1 MSNLLAPHSAAEMRY
16 RRVPLTM
23 IPENVVLASA
33 VYDNE
38 MRLLLGSGVVITQ
51 ELILGLHKRGVR
63 TVTVTEGDWQRLSA
77 FSAHGKARKTLP
89 NRQAVT
95 CDVHTDATRSLD
107 LAARQAAPCEV
118 VPSENPYSQQLQSR
132 GTERYDRRRMDQ
144 LIDQQR
150 QAVDQVQ
157 NLLEELH
164 RHTNVN
170 SAVLQKVSRDSLI
183 RAAED
188 LDLFVCLGINPTGDS
203 TIFSHSTNVAAL
215 AVALGVTL
223 GLDED
228 SLSDLGTGCL
238 VHDAGMLHIA
248 PHTYQSK
255 HVLDAHEF
263 VEIAKHPIIAADL
276 LYKNMEQV
284 PVGVR
289 MIVYQMHE
297 RCDGSGYPRGSAAA
311 QIHPLA
317 KVAMAA
323 DAYVAL
329 VSERPHRPAMLPYY
343 AVAKML
349 ADVRDGLFD
358 ATVVRALLHTISLF
372 PIGSFVEL
380 SDGRVGKTIRANG
393 PAYDRPI
400 AEAWHRTNLSAAPEV
415 VDLLESETL
424 RVVKP
429 LTALH

>member
-1 MSNLLAPHSAAEMRY
+1 MGTLQTSRPTAEMKY
-16 RRVPLTM
+16 RRVPLSM

-33 VYDNE
+33 VYDEE
-38 MRLLLGSGVVITQ
+38 MRLLLGAGVAITQ

-77 FSAHGKARKTLP
+77 FSAHGKARNAVP
-89 NRQAVT
+89 NRSPLT
-95 CDVHTDATRSLD
+95 CDVHTDATRGLD
-107 LAARQAAPCEV
+107 LIVRQAAPCPV
-118 VPSENPYSQQLQSR
+118 APSENPYSQNVQSH
-132 GTERYDRRRMDQ
+132 GTDRYDRRKMDA

-150 QAVDQVQ
+150 AAVDQVQ
-157 NLLEELH
+157 GLLEELH
-164 RHTNVN
+164 RHPNTDP
-170 SAVLQKVSRDSLI
+170 SVLQKLSRDSLLK
-183 RAAED
+183 AAED
-188 LDLFVCLGINPTGDS
+188 LDLFVCLGINPTGNS
-203 TIFSHSTNVAAL
+203 TIFSHSMNVASL

-223 GLDED
+223 GLDET
-228 SLSDLGTGCL
+228 SLCDLGTGCL
-238 VHDAGMLHIA
+238 VHDAGMLHIDQNA
-248 PHTYQSK
+248 YQSK

-276 LYKNMEQV
+276 LYKNMQQV

-297 RCDGSGYPRGSAAA
+297 RCDGSGYPRGSTGG

-317 KVAMAA
+317 KIAMVA

-329 VSERPHRPAMLPYY
+329 VSERPHRPALLPYH
-343 AVAKML
+343 AIAKML
-349 ADVRDGLFD
+349 TDVRDGLFD
-358 ATVVRALLHTISLF
+358 ATVVRALVHTVSLF

-380 SDGRVGKTIRANG
+380 ADGRVGKTIRANG

-400 AEAWHRTNLSAAPEV
+400 VEIWQRTNLSAAPEV
-415 VDLLESETL
+415 VDLLATDSQ

-429 LTALH
+429 LTSLH